1 MSSGSHATPQF
12 EVLHVASGDLWGG
25 AEAQVALLLPALAAR
40 GHRVRAV
47 LFNSGRLEQELQAA
61 GVRVDVIP
69 EQAGMPALWRGL
81 RRNLRSAPTTLVHA
95 HGYKEA
101 LMLFSASIAL
111 PVRRV
116 RTLHGVPEVPR
127 GGVAWRLAL
136 YTRLERW
143 LAARLQVRGIAV
155 SQALFEAE
163 SPHWRSRLSRV
174 PNAVRIGVQQGAA
187 SPRERDRLPVML
199 YAGRLEP
206 IKGPDVLV
214 EAMPAVREA
223 VSDVRLWLA
232 GEGSLRTRLEAR
244 IAQLG
249 LAGVVELLGHRDDVG
264 ELIEAARL
272 VVLPSRGEGM
282 PTLLLEALAAGRS
295 LVATRV
301 GGMPEVTRDGALAV
315 LVPSEN
321 PTAFAKACIRL
332 LTDEALRKRLESL
345 GPPEMQARYTPEG
358 VAEQTEAVYR
368 LPRMDS

>member
-1 MSSGSHATPQF
+1 MSSYARDASQLD
-12 EVLHVASGDLWGG
+12 VLHVASGDFWGG
-25 AEAQVALLLPALAAR
+25 SEAQVAFLLPALAAR

-47 LFNSGRLEQELQAA
+47 LFNSGRLEQELQTAR
-61 GVRVDVIP
+61 VRVDVIP
-69 EQAGMPALWRGL
+69 EQDGMLALWRGL
-81 RRNLRSAPTTLVHA
+81 RGNLRSTPADLVHA

-101 LMLFSASIAL
+101 LTLFSASVGL

-116 RTLHGVPEVPR
+116 RTLHGVPEVPL

-143 LAARLQVRGIAV
+143 LSAWLQVRGIAV

-174 PNAVRIGVQQGAA
+174 PNAVDIGVPQG
-187 SPRERDRLPVML
+187 SVPPNERDRLPVML

-206 IKGPDVLV
+206 VKGPDILL
-214 EAMPAVREA
+214 EAMPAIRKA
-223 VSDVRLWLA
+223 VPDVRLWLA
-232 GEGSLRTRLEAR
+232 GEGSLRSHLEGR

-249 LAGVVELLGHRDDVG
+249 LEGAVELLGQRDDVD

-282 PTLLLEALAAGRS
+282 PTLLLEALAAGRPV
-295 LVATRV
+295 VATRV

-315 LVPSEN
+315 LVPSGE
-321 PTAFAKACIRL
+321 PIAFAQACIRV
-332 LTDEALRKRLESL
+332 LTDDGLRKRLELL
-345 GPPEMQARYTPEG
+345 GPPEMQARYTPES
-358 VAEQTEAVYR
+358 VAVQTEAVYR
-368 LPRMDS
+368 LLLSDS